1 MKMNRV
7 EPFLFRFKREVV
19 SPSRA
24 ALKNNDEVYDESI
37 DMLMVLEDGK
47 WIYAIDGKER
57 RKTKKCDIEKG
68 EDQKDDR
75 IWR

>member
-1 MKMNRV
+1 MNHI
-7 EPFLFRFKREVV
+7 EPFLFRFKKEVL

-24 ALKNNDEVYDESI
+24 ALESDDESYN
-37 DMLMVLEDGK
+37 DSLEMMMVFEDGK
-47 WIYAIDGKER
+47 WIFAIDGKEK

>member
-1 MKMNRV
+1 MDHIK
-7 EPFLFRFKREVV
+7 PFLFRFKKEVL

-24 ALKNNDEVYDESI
+24 ALESDDESYNDSL
-37 DMLMVLEDGK
+37 DMMMVFEDGK
-47 WIYAIDGKER
+47 WIFAIDGKEK

>member
-1 MKMNRV
+1 MNRI
-7 EPFLFRFKREVV
+7 EPFLFRFKKEVT

-24 ALKNNDEVYDESI
+24 ALESDDESYNDSL
-37 DMLMVLEDGK
+37 DMMMVFENGK
-47 WIYAIDGKER
+47 WVFAIDGKEE

>member
-1 MKMNRV
+1 MDHI
-7 EPFLFRFKREVV
+7 EPFLFRFKKEVI

-24 ALKNNDEVYDESI
+24 ALKSDDESYNDSL
-37 DMLMVLEDGK
+37 DMMMVFEDGK
-47 WIYAIDGKER
+47 WIFAIDGKKK

-68 EDQKDDR
+68 EDQKDNR

>member
-1 MKMNRV
+1 MDRIK
-7 EPFLFRFKREVV
+7 PFLFRFKKEVI

-24 ALKNNDEVYDESI
+24 ALESDDESYNDSL
-37 DMLMVLEDGK
+37 DMMMVFEDGK
-47 WIYAIDGKER
+47 WIFAIDGKEK

>member
-1 MKMNRV
+1 MDRI
-7 EPFLFRFKREVV
+7 EPFLFRFKKEAI

-24 ALKNNDEVYDESI
+24 ALKSNDESYNDSL
-37 DMLMVLEDGK
+37 DMMMVFEDGK
-47 WIYAIDGKER
+47 WIFAIDGKKK

-68 EDQKDDR
+68 EDQKDNR

>member
-1 MKMNRV
+1 MDRL
-7 EPFLFRFKREVV
+7 EPFLFRFKKEVI

-24 ALKNNDEVYDESI
+24 ALKNDDESYNDSF
-37 DMLMVLEDGK
+37 DMMMVFEDGK
-47 WIYAIDGKER
+47 WIFAIDGKEK

>member
-1 MKMNRV
+1 MNRT

-19 SPSRA
+19 SPRHA
-24 ALKNNDEVYDESI
+24 ALKNDDELYDESA
-37 DMLMVLEDGK
+37 DMLMVFEDGK
-47 WIYAIDGKER
+47 WIYAIDGREK

>member
-1 MKMNRV
+1 MNRI
-7 EPFLFRFKREVV
+7 EPFLFKFKREVV
-19 SPSRA
+19 SPCRYV
-24 ALKNNDEVYDESI
+24 LKNDDELYDEAA

-47 WIYAIDGKER
+47 WIYAIDGKEKR
-57 RKTKKCDIEKG
+57 RTKKCDIEKG

>member
-1 MKMNRV
+1 MDHI
-7 EPFLFRFKREVV
+7 EPFLLRFKKEVI

-24 ALKNNDEVYDESI
+24 ALNSDDESYNNSL
-37 DMLMVLEDGK
+37 DMMMVFEDGK
-47 WIYAIDGKER
+47 WIFAIDGKKK

-68 EDQKDDR
+68 EDQKDNR

>member
-19 SPSRA
+19 SPGRA
-24 ALKNNDEVYDESI
+24 ALKNNDEVYDDSI

-47 WIYAIDGKER
+47 WIYAIDGKEK